1 MQNKAK
7 KPETKSPAGKEVVK
21 ENVFAPDTGQS
32 PAEGQANRPEEPQAA
47 AAASNSSPTTNNN
60 HSNNYNLVS
69 SLLNLTKSPV
79 SNPCGMNFRD
89 STATFVLFS
98 LY

>member
-1 MQNKAK
+1 M
-7 KPETKSPAGKEVVK
+7 VK

-32 PAEGQANRPEEPQAA
+32 PTEGQANCSEEPQAA

-79 SNPCGMNFRD
+79 SNPVEWILGI
-89 STATFVLFS
+89 VLQLVSFFPFIES
-98 LY
+98 